1 MLTENLNLYRQQLMG
16 LSIIFVLLYHLYVS
30 SSFSDD
36 LVIFKDGFVGVDFF
50 LVLSGLGL
58 CYSFNNNTL
67 KRFYSRRITR
77 ILPLFFLQVILYNTV
92 FIIQHKTEN
101 PYEAL
106 LNLVSDMSMMTY
118 FGYGGSFFNWYVTA
132 ILILYILFPILYKLV
147 EKTKTY
153 SYIFVGL
160 LSIIIS
166 ANYSIEWRYDC
177 LISRIP
183 SFIFGIALYHSK
195 DDKKQV
201 RNILLVSLVFW
212 IYAYTHCLSHFL
224 ISALFAPV
232 VEKVMVW
239 FGRYSYE
246 IYISNAFTCSVVTK
260 IPNLNIPILTIVY
273 VVLSILFGFFFIM
286 ISRKY
291 LR

>member
-1 MLTENLNLYRQQLMG
+1 MG
-16 LSIIFVLLYHLYVS
+16 
-30 SSFSDD
+30 
-36 LVIFKDGFVGVDFF
+36 
-50 LVLSGLGL
+50 
-58 CYSFNNNTL
+58 
-67 KRFYSRRITR
+67 
-77 ILPLFFLQVILYNTV
+77 
-92 FIIQHKTEN
+92 
-101 PYEAL
+101 
-106 LNLVSDMSMMTY
+106 
-118 FGYGGSFFNWYVTA
+118 GGKFFNWYVTA

-224 ISALFAPV
+224 ISTLFAPV
-232 VEKVMVW
+232 LLQFVCTWRQYVENRNTFVEKVMVW

-246 IYISNAFTCSVVTK
+246 IYISNAFTCSVVT
-260 IPNLNIPILTIVY
+260 TIV
-273 VVLSILFGFFFIM
+273 
-286 ISRKY
+286 R
-291 LR
+291 